1 MKKHLV
7 YFVTIV
13 SAVVGTLLSSC
24 ATRTSQ
30 EQWQSDQTRY
40 EQQLKRY
47 PDRES
52 SDQEKAAAEAARKA
66 TVPSK

>member
-1 MKKHLV
+1 MKKPPV
-7 YFVTIV
+7 YLLTAVTV
-13 SAVVGTLLSSC
+13 VVGLSLSSC
-24 ATRTSQ
+24 ATQSSD

-52 SDQEKAAAEAARKA
+52 SDQEKVDAEAARKA
-66 TVPSK
+66 KIPVK